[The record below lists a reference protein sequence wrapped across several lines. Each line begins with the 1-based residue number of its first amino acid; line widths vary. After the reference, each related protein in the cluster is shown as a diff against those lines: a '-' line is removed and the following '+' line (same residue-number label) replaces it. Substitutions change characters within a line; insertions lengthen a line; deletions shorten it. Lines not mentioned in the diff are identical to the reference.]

1 MSTSRFHLD
10 SNILLRFLTGTPPD
24 QAAAASTLIQSA
36 ERNEVLLD
44 LSPLV
49 LAETSFTLE
58 SFYKRPR
65 REVAETLAEFVN
77 RSGVR
82 LADRDRMLEALA
94 RVQATGVHL
103 VDAYLA
109 AAAAETKL
117 PVASFDRDFDKFKDV
132 TRFEPKA

>member
-1 MSTSRFHLD
+1 MSTPRFHLD

-24 QAAAASTLIQSA
+24 LAAAASTLIQSA

-65 REVAETLAEFVN
+65 REVAETLAKVVN

-109 AAAAETKL
+109 ASAAETKL
-117 PVASFDRDFDKFKDV
+117 PVASFDRDFDRFKDV